1 MGAGPPSWRRV
12 PPFLPLSQEFLWD
25 ALSGT
30 VWPLRHPCPLPA
42 AIPLCRNLLSILGV
56 QGYSPQAQRKGFFD
70 LAQVGLVGVRPEPH
84 GCTSLG
90 TASMSCHPP
99 PNIKRNGGLLFI
111 LPTESNFQVREFSD
125 LKRFYCPARWKA
137 AQVTPLAQSRVRGEC
152 SPVVSC
158 RLWFGAG
165 SWEVASGPGDL
176 ESMQGSL

>member
-1 MGAGPPSWRRV
+1 MGAGHPSWRRV

-30 VWPLRHPCPLPA
+30 VWPHCHPCPLPA
-42 AIPLCRNLLSILGV
+42 LIPLCRNLSIGV
-56 QGYSPQAQRKGFFD
+56 QGYSPQAQRKGLFD

-84 GCTSLG
+84 GCTSLD

-99 PNIKRNGGLLFI
+99 HKHKTKRGPLFI
-111 LPTESNFQVREFSD
+111 LPAESNFQVREFSD

-137 AQVTPLAQSRVRGEC
+137 AQPPPQVTPLPQSRVLGEC

-158 RLWFGAG
+158 RLWFGGRHLGNSQWA
-165 SWEVASGPGDL
+165 
-176 ESMQGSL
+176 